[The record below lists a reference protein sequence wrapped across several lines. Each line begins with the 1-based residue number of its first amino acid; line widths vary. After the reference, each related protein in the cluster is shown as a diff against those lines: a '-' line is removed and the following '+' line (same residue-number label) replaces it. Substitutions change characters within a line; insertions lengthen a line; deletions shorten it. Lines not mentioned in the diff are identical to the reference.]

1 MTSMTQSHSDP
12 IVEFRDA
19 ISGAGIPAPEKIV
32 ADGDIHRFSTNGK
45 LSDDS
50 GWYALHV
57 DGFPA
62 GIFGCWRRGI
72 KEKWRAK
79 KTRKLTNT
87 ELRIFRKQLKD
98 IAQRREEEIEIRH
111 TEAAVK
117 ACRILKA
124 TEPVPAHLYL
134 EGKGIEA
141 HGIRRKGR
149 DLVVPI
155 FDSTGQVCSLQFID
169 KNGEKRF
176 LPGGKVR
183 DGYFPIGQLGEV
195 LYVCEGF
202 ATGASIHEA
211 TGVAAAVA
219 FNAGNLKSV
228 AKMMRAKHQ
237 QLDIVVAA
245 DNDVGS
251 DGSENIGVSKAAEA
265 AVAVGAR
272 LAVPELDGAKCDF
285 NDMHRARGLDVV
297 RSRLEAAGKPEA
309 DGVDLSSASHR
320 EKTDKGRGKA
330 PQSTEGKS
338 VATTLVEM
346 ALQSYEFGISKTGE
360 TFALPRSG
368 PQVVSLLRGSK
379 TSLRG
384 QLARTFFRE
393 YGRAAPQQAL
403 ADALLVID
411 GIAQETD
418 GAELHLR
425 VASVDDELWL
435 DLGDSTGRAIRVTT
449 DGWSIESSAPMLF
462 KRTILNGPL
471 PEPIPGGDLGDL
483 WSLLNVT
490 KADRPLLAAW
500 LIAALFEDIP
510 HPVLGIFGEQ
520 GTGKTT
526 AQKMIVMAIDPGP
539 VPTRKPPR
547 DPESWVTAAAGSWLV
562 GLDNLSDVRPWLSD
576 SICRAVTGEGDVRR
590 KLYTDGEHSIFA
602 FRRCICLNGIDLG
615 ATRGDLAERM
625 LPINLE
631 RIPES
636 SRQTE
641 ESLWPNWRRSHSR
654 ILGAILDLA
663 SQVLSVLHSVEL
675 ASKPRMADFARI
687 VAAVDVVT
695 GTDGLKHYLTK
706 QGSMAAD
713 SLAGD
718 PFILAVLELRYFDG
732 TSAELLQ
739 RVTPE
744 KPPRNWPGS
753 PRAVT
758 TRLRRHAPS
767 MTRTGWKINSDE
779 GQNHDKVLRWSISP
793 PEVRSISD
801 PQSPRDAPRPRDPQL
816 ARGQVTETV
825 SETDKAGNAG
835 YRNSKSQ
842 PKCRKCRGEG
852 CGWCR
857 ARSAAQSS

>member
-1 MTSMTQSHSDP
+1 MIQSHTNP

-19 ISGAGIPAPEKIV
+19 ISGAGLPTPEKIV
-32 ADGDIHRFSTNGK
+32 ADGVIHRFSTNGRA
-45 LSDDS
+45 SDDS
-50 GWYALHV
+50 GWYVLHV

-62 GIFGCWRRGI
+62 GAFGCWRQGI
-72 KEKWRAK
+72 DRKWRGR
-79 KTRKLTNT
+79 KTKSLSPN
-87 ELRIFRKQLKD
+87 ELREHRKNLRAIK
-98 IAQRREEEIEIRH
+98 RRRDEETARRYE
-111 TEAAVK
+111 EAARM
-117 ACRILKA
+117 ARQLLEA
-124 TEPVPAHLYL
+124 TEPVTTHQYL
-134 EGKGIEA
+134 KGKSIEA
-141 HGIRRKGR
+141 HGVRRRASELVIPLYDSKGQ
-149 DLVVPI
+149 I
-155 FDSTGQVCSLQFID
+155 CSLQFID
-169 KNGEKRF
+169 ESGDKRF

-183 DGYFPIGQLGEV
+183 GGYAPIGPLTDF
-195 LYVCEGF
+195 LYICEGF
-202 ATGASIHEA
+202 ATGASINEA
-211 TGVAAAVA
+211 TGAAIAVA
-219 FNAGNLKSV
+219 FNAGNLKPV
-228 AKMMRAKHQ
+228 AESIRAKHQ
-237 QLDIVVAA
+237 QLEIILAA
-245 DNDVGS
+245 DNDVRS
-251 DGSENIGVSKAAEA
+251 DDTTNVGIAKATEA
-265 AVAVGAR
+265 AISVGAR
-272 LAVPELDGAKCDF
+272 LAVPELEGSKCDF
-285 NDMHRARGLDVV
+285 NDMHQALGLDAV
-297 RSRLEAAGKPEA
+297 RACLEAATKPEWYESGDPTDARDDDA
-309 DGVDLSSASHR
+309 DKRR
-320 EKTDKGRGKA
+320 ETAPDKA
-330 PQSTEGKS
+330 EGGS
-338 VATTLVEM
+338 VATTLVQI
-346 ALQSYEFGISKTGE
+346 ALQSYEFGASTTGE
-360 TFALPRSG
+360 TFALPRNG
-368 PQVVSLLRGSK
+368 PTVVSLLRGSK
-379 TSLRG
+379 MSLRG
-384 QLARTFFRE
+384 QLARTYFRE
-393 YGRAAPQQAL
+393 YRRAAPQQAL
-403 ADALLVID
+403 ADALLVIE
-411 GIAQETD
+411 GTAQE
-418 GAELHLR
+418 AEEVVLHLR
-425 VASVDDELWL
+425 VASAENELWL
-435 DLGDSTGRAIRVTT
+435 DLGDKSGRAVRITA
-449 DGWSIESSAPMLF
+449 DGWRLESCAPMLF

-471 PEPIPGGDLGDL
+471 PEPISGGDLDEL

-490 KADRPLLAAW
+490 DLDRPLLAAW
-500 LIAALFEDIP
+500 LVAALFENIP
-510 HPVLGIFGEQ
+510 HPVLGLFGEQ

-641 ESLWPNWRRSHSR
+641 DSLWPNWRRSHPR
-654 ILGAILDLA
+654 ILGAILDLT

-687 VAAVDVVT
+687 VAAVDVVL
-695 GTDGLKHYLTK
+695 GTEALKHYLTK

-718 PFILAVLELRYFDG
+718 PFILAVMELRYFEG

-767 MTRTGWKINSDE
+767 MTRTGWTIDSDE

-793 PEVRSISD
+793 PEVRSISA
-801 PQSPRDAPRPRDPQL
+801 PQSPRGAPRSRDPQL
-816 ARGQVTETV
+816 ARDQVTENV
-825 SETDKAGNAG
+825 SETDEAGNAG

-842 PKCRKCRGEG
+842 PECPKCGGEG
-852 CGWCR
+852 CGWCQ

>member
-1 MTSMTQSHSDP
+1 MS
-12 IVEFRDA
+12 DA
-19 ISGAGIPAPEKIV
+19 ISQFCEAIKRAGLPVPERFQPDGAV
-32 ADGDIHRFSTNGK
+32 HRFSTNGRA
-45 LSDDS
+45 SDTS
-50 GWYALHV
+50 GWYFLHI
-57 DGFPA
+57 DGVPV
-62 GIFGCWRRGI
+62 GQFGCWRKDI
-72 KEKWRAK
+72 SIKWRAEIG
-79 KTRKLTNT
+79 RKMTDAEKRHHRLIMDTM
-87 ELRIFRKQLKD
+87 RR
-98 IAQRREEEIEIRH
+98 QRREEKARRQG
-111 TEAAVK
+111 EAAIRAAEIWAK
-117 ACRILKA
+117 AQLV
-124 TEPVPAHLYL
+124 TEHPYL
-134 EGKGIEA
+134 SAKGVDA
-141 HGIRRKGR
+141 HGLRRVCDG
-149 DLVVPI
+149 LIVPMY
-155 FDSTGQVCSLQFID
+155 DGDGELRSLQSISA
-169 KNGEKRF
+169 NGSKRF
-176 LPGGKVR
+176 LTGGQVSACH
-183 DGYFPIGQLGEV
+183 YQIGTIDDV
-195 LYVCEGF
+195 LFICEGY
-202 ATGASIHEA
+202 ATGASIHEV
-211 TGVAAAVA
+211 TGQAVMVA
-219 FNAGNLKSV
+219 FNAGNLKLV
-228 AKMMRAKHQ
+228 AELIHAKNTM
-237 QLDIVVAA
+237 LKLVIVA
-245 DNDVGS
+245 DNDVRT
-251 DGSENIGVSKAAEA
+251 DGSENTGIAKATEA
-265 AVAVGAR
+265 ANAVGAM
-272 LAVPELDGAKCDF
+272 LAVPEMDGSKCDF
-285 NDMHRARGLDVV
+285 NDLHKACGANAARDCLNATTKPDAVLAKADVDTPAQRAIRN
-297 RSRLEAAGKPEA
+297 
-309 DGVDLSSASHR
+309 R
-320 EKTDKGRGKA
+320 EK
-330 PQSTEGKS
+330 QSVNMDQKS
-338 VATTLVEM
+338 AATTLVEM
-346 ALQSYEFGISKTGE
+346 ALESYEFGVSTTGE
-360 TFALPRSG
+360 TFALPKLG
-368 PQVVSLLRGSK
+368 PKVVSLLRGSK

-384 QLARTFFRE
+384 QLARNYFRE

-636 SRQTE
+636 RRQTE

-718 PFILAVLELRYFDG
+718 AFILAVLELRYFDG

-744 KPPRNWPGS
+744 KPPRNWPGN

-767 MTRTGWKINSDE
+767 MTRTGWKIDSDE

-801 PQSPRDAPRPRDPQL
+801 PQSPRGGPSPRDPQL
-816 ARGQVTETV
+816 ARGKVTETV

-835 YRNSKSQ
+835 YRNGKSQ
-842 PKCRKCRGEG
+842 SKCRKCGGEG
-852 CGWCR
+852 CGWCQ